1 MEQPDNV
8 DEEETGQEEEPV
20 FQLHHPPHSSTT
32 SAGLAAARFEMAPP
46 PPPEQE
52 AGLSETPPTSQP
64 SETFT
69 PSANLYQQ
77 TTAAGLPTSRLQGPY
92 GYRYGQVPGSGVTP
106 RQLSHGIPPMVYM
119 PHMYQ
124 HPAGQGREEGA
135 EASYGRLPATS
146 SQEQG
151 PEVLPSLA
159 PPPPIAPHFHPSPM
173 TSYPPWLPSSEH
185 PHSMQSSMQQLPHIG
200 PSPAYRYTSPMYG
213 PRMPFYSP
221 YTRYRLSWPPQMY
234 GHAPQPSFLQGY
246 YGLNASGAAEAGP
259 YHSNSPSGVTGVS
272 MQVQPPSSPPS
283 VPSTSNLQ
291 QVLNAQPTSG
301 ECPEDCLH
309 CTCTDV
315 HVHMYMYMYMYRC
328 TCTYVHVHVY
338 MCT

>member
-1 MEQPDNV
+1 M
-8 DEEETGQEEEPV
+8 
-20 FQLHHPPHSSTT
+20 FQIRHPPPTT
-32 SAGLAAARFEMAPP
+32 AGPAAARFEMGPP
-46 PPPEQE
+46 RRPEQE
-52 AGLSETPPTSQP
+52 AGLSETPPTSQLN
-64 SETFT
+64 ETFT

-77 TTAAGLPTSRLQGPY
+77 TTATAAGLPSSRFYGPY

-106 RQLSHGIPPMVYM
+106 RQLSHGVPPMVYM

-124 HPAGQGREEGA
+124 HPAGQDREEEA

-151 PEVLPSLA
+151 PEAFPSLA

-173 TSYPPWLPSSEH
+173 TAYHPWFPTLPPSSEH
-185 PHSMQSSMQQLPHIG
+185 PPSMQGSMQQPPHIG
-200 PSPAYRYTSPMYG
+200 PSPAYRYASPMYG
-213 PRMPFYSP
+213 PRMPVYSP

-246 YGLNASGAAEAGP
+246 YGLNASYGSGAAEAGP

-272 MQVQPPSSPPS
+272 TQVQPPSSPPS
-283 VPSTSNLQ
+283 APSTSNLQ

-301 ECPEDCLH
+301 ECAGDC
-309 CTCTDV
+309 V
-315 HVHMYMYMYMYRC
+315 HFIYIVHIHIQC
-328 TCTYVHVHVY
+328 S
-338 MCT
+338 